1 MNDLQNCFFGIRMI
15 HFGNHKGEL
24 AIKEVRSQWL
34 CFSKLAEGIETKNID
49 ISLEESIPFEKT
61 TQ

>member
-1 MNDLQNCFFGIRMI
+1 MI

-34 CFSKLAEGIETKNID
+34 CFSKLAEGIETKNVD
-49 ISLEESIPFEKT
+49 ISLEENIPFEKT